1 MGAIALR
8 VQEKRPVNIRFISTL
23 TPDDEELV
31 AAALLKAASALLD
44 SLPIA
49 YAIRIET
56 IGAQLHEHT
65 RSHIPAERGKHVH
78 RSD

>member
-1 MGAIALR
+1 M
-8 VQEKRPVNIRFISTL
+8 NIRFISTL

-44 SLPIA
+44 QLPIA

-65 RSHIPAERGKHVH
+65 RSHMPAGQGKHAH